1 MAVFHIAVP
10 QSAVYIYMIVSVWCL
25 TPVLFS
31 AGDILEIGA
40 QWSIA
45 VKDIP
50 SFERYMAQLKC
61 YYLDYR

>member
-1 MAVFHIAVP
+1 
-10 QSAVYIYMIVSVWCL
+10 MIILARGLYVIL
-25 TPVLFS
+25 TTFLPF
-31 AGDILEIGA
+31 AGAILEIGA
-40 QWSIA
+40 QFSIA

>member
-1 MAVFHIAVP
+1 
-10 QSAVYIYMIVSVWCL
+10 VSSRYGCVCYSYSL
-25 TPVLFS
+25 LLYGCDTDIFLPF

>member
-1 MAVFHIAVP
+1 MLI
-10 QSAVYIYMIVSVWCL
+10 SVWRL
-25 TPVLFS
+25 TTIVFS

>member
-1 MAVFHIAVP
+1 
-10 QSAVYIYMIVSVWCL
+10 MIISVWCL
-25 TPVLFS
+25 TTILFS